1 MTGQGPLT
9 PGGYC
14 PEPPDSAALIAWP
27 DTFGQRFT
35 IMVDTEEEFDWSR
48 PFTRDGYATD
58 AAVALPDAHRRFAD
72 WGAPLTFMVDYPI
85 ASDPRAVAVLAPL
98 VADGRSAIGT
108 QLHPW
113 VSPPFDEEVN
123 AINSFAGNLPPE
135 LEAAKI
141 VALTRLIA
149 AQFGRTPLSYR
160 SGRYGIGPSTFATLA
175 ALGYRIDSSMRAR
188 YNYAASGGPDFSRI
202 GNAAFWG
209 GPGGA
214 VAELPLTTVF
224 IGAMRG
230 WGGRLAPVLRNRQ
243 GARALLARTGMLQS
257 IALTPEDMPLS
268 LALEAVRRA
277 VGDGE
282 RLLNF
287 SFHSPSL
294 VPGKTCYV
302 RDAAD
307 LKRFYAWWE
316 GVFALLA
323 RLGVRAAGEGDLI
336 AALDGAR

>member
-1 MTGQGPLT
+1 MAEQGHLA
-9 PGGYC
+9 PGGYA

-27 DTFGQRFT
+27 DDFGQRFT
-35 IMVDTEEEFDWSR
+35 VMVDTEEEFDWSR
-48 PFTRDGYATD
+48 PFTRDGHTTD
-58 AAVALPDAHRRFAD
+58 AVVALPDAHRRFAE
-72 WGAPLTFMVDYPI
+72 WGARLTFMVDYPV
-85 ASDPRAVAVLAPL
+85 ASDPRAVAALAPL
-98 VADGRSAIGT
+98 VADGQCAIGT

-113 VSPPFDEEVN
+113 VNPPYDEELN
-123 AINSFAGNLPPE
+123 TINSFAGNLAPA

-141 VALTRLIA
+141 AALTRLIA
-149 AQFGRTPLSYR
+149 AQFGRAPLSYR
-160 SGRYGIGPSTFATLA
+160 SGRYGIGPATLA
-175 ALGYRIDSSMRAR
+175 TLATLGYRIDSSMRAR
-188 YNYAASGGPDFSRI
+188 YDYAAGGGPDFSRI
-202 GNAAFWG
+202 GNAAFWS

-214 VAELPLTTVF
+214 MAEVPLTTVF

-230 WGGRLAPVLRNRQ
+230 WGGRLAPALRHRH

-268 LALEAVRRA
+268 LTLEAVRRA

-307 LKRFYAWWE
+307 LKRFHAWWE
-316 GVFALLA
+316 AVFALLA
-323 RLGVRAAGEGDLI
+323 RLGVRAADEAELI